1 MSNFMYHVTLLSNLK
16 SIKKHGL
23 LCQIGP
29 RSQEIGEPTKVVYVF
44 PNLDYA
50 NDAVMNWL
58 GNEFNDDDELI
69 ILPVKLTEKDVD
81 CTPDID
87 YERRSTVDIPA
98 RLIDFKHI
106 INCQ

>member
-1 MSNFMYHVTLLSNLK
+1 MTLLSNLK

-29 RSQEIGEPTKVVYVF
+29 RSQELGEPAKAVYVF

-50 NDAVMNWL
+50 NEAVMNWL
-58 GNEFNDDDELI
+58 GDEFNDDDKLI

-81 CTPDID
+81 HAPDID

-98 RLIDFKHI
+98 SLIDFKHI
-106 INCQ
+106 IYCQ